1 MEVGDI
7 PNVFVL
13 MLFLVE
19 ASSEPS
25 GGVSGILW
33 SVYLFF
39 PTTRH
44 NDSDKVRGD
53 VTSAIGTGDGQQC
66 AWETLFGT
74 LSDAEKALD

>member
-13 MLFLVE
+13 MLCLVE

-25 GGVSGILW
+25 DGVSGILW
-33 SVYLFF
+33 SALLFF
-39 PTTRH
+39 PTRH